1 MDDNRVIRGSGNI
14 YADLGFDDPELEQAK
29 AKLAKTVTLSAVDV
43 STYDAVFVVGGHG
56 TMWDLPSAEVGAQL
70 SRGWT
75 AGKVLAAL
83 CHGPAALVGVK
94 GTDGKPA
101 VAGRRVAAFSDA
113 EEKAMQLESTMPF
126 LLESKL
132 TSLGAKYEK
141 AAELWQPFTVTD
153 GKLVTGQN
161 PASSKATAEA
171 TLRAL
176 GR

>member
-1 MDDNRVIRGSGNI
+1 MRRF
-14 YADLGFDDPELEQAK
+14 LGDPAAR
-29 AKLAKTVTLSAVDV
+29 AKLAKTVTLSSVDV
-43 STYDAVFVVGGHG
+43 AAYDAVVDGGHG
-56 TMWDLPSAEVGAQL
+56 TMWDLPSPEIGAQL

-75 AGKVLAAL
+75 AGKVLAAV

-94 GTDGKPA
+94 GADGKPA
-101 VAGRRVAAFSDA
+101 VAGRRVAAFGDA

-132 TSLGAKYEK
+132 TSLGARYEK
-141 AAELWQPFTVTD
+141 APKLWQPFTVTD
-153 GKLVTGQN
+153 SDLVTGQN

-176 GR
+176 GH